1 MDDFES
7 QKQIDQMVKFILN
20 EAKDKA
26 SEIEAKSMEDFNIEK
41 LKLLQQM
48 KDKVRQD
55 YKKKAKQLE
64 TEKAIARST
73 AINKAR
79 LKKIAARQMKI
90 QEAVKSAQRSLT
102 DLSKDSHKYPK
113 LLTDLIVQAM
123 LRLLENEVMVVC
135 RKEDEVLIQDC
146 MAQAEK
152 KYKQIVQEAGV
163 QAACKSHLNTKRYLP
178 AGNATVEG
186 AKTCSGGVILTSMDG
201 KIVCDNTLDAR
212 LDLVVQECLPQ
223 LRKILYDSD

>member
-123 LRLLENEVMVVC
+123 VRLLENEVMVVC

-146 MAQAEK
+146 MTQAEK

-163 QAACKSHLNTKRYLP
+163 QASCKAHLNTRRYLP
-178 AGNATVEG
+178 AGNAVVEG
-186 AKTCSGGVILTSMDG
+186 EKTCSGGVILTSMDG

>member
-1 MDDFES
+1 MDDAES
-7 QKQIDQMVKFILN
+7 QRQIDQMVKFILN

-26 SEIEAKSMEDFNIEK
+26 AEIEAKSMEDFNIEK

-73 AINKAR
+73 AVNKAR
-79 LKKIAARQMKI
+79 LKKIAARQVKI
-90 QEAVKSAQRSLT
+90 NEAVKIASRSLA

-123 LRLLENEVMVVC
+123 IRLLEPEVLVRC
-135 RKEDEVLIQDC
+135 RKEDESIMNDC
-146 MAQAEK
+146 IANAEK
-152 KYKQIVQEAGV
+152 KYKQIMQEAGV
-163 QAACKSHLNTKRYLP
+163 STSVKASIDKSRYLP
-178 AGNATVEG
+178 PSMTSNENER
-186 AKTCSGGVILTSMDG
+186 TCAGGVILTSTNG
-201 KIVCDNTLDAR
+201 KIVCDNTLDTR
-212 LDLVVQECLPQ
+212 LDLVVSECLPQ
-223 LRKILYDSD
+223 LRKILYGSS